1 MRRLAPL
8 ALLLAVACG
17 RDDTP
22 TPVPVTLPGPTTT
35 PTATAPPVPGE
46 APPGP
51 VPGPVPPP
59 RTDGP
64 VGTWEVDPDAR
75 QAAIDGARRR
85 VDDALERR
93 RAALPPERRA
103 RGEGYAEAAA
113 VLVRQAVEFLERLEV
128 TLEVRGDGTAGLRS
142 NAFGPAPE
150 IACTWVEEGATLLLT
165 RTDLPAD
172 ADDAERRL
180 RFRRTGDRL
189 EEVRPSGDLPADLA
203 RSPIVLRRRRAPAPP

>member
-17 RDDTP
+17 REDTP
-22 TPVPVTLPGPTTT
+22 TPVPVTLPGPTTPTT
-35 PTATAPPVPGE
+35 PAPPTAPPVPAD

-51 VPGPVPPP
+51 ASAAVAPLG
-59 RTDGP
+59 TGDP

-75 QAAIDGARRR
+75 KAAIDGAQQR
-85 VDDALERR
+85 VDDAIERR

-113 VLVRQAVEFLERLEV
+113 AMVRRAVELLERLEV
-128 TLEVRGDGTAGLRS
+128 TLEVKGDGTARLRS
-142 NAFGPAPE
+142 NAFGPAPDV
-150 IACTWVEEGATLLLT
+150 ACTWVEEGGTLLLT

-180 RFRRTGDRL
+180 RFRRAGDRL
-189 EEVRPSGDLPADLA
+189 EEVRPSGEAPSDPT
-203 RSPIVLRRRRAPAPP
+203 RPPIVLRRR